1 MIRVLIFILSV
12 FLVAGVV
19 TYFASLDGAMEINA
33 FGNIYTI
40 QHAGVVLGGFFFL
53 FLAFAYGIAW
63 FKDLAALPGKLKQR
77 EKEARRTRGVAALT
91 RGLEAVMVGD
101 AADAQHHARVAQRNL
116 DDSALTRLLTAQA
129 AEIAGDE
136 KTAGENFTAMLE
148 APETEFLGLRG
159 LYLKALREDD
169 KAAAQKHAERAFKLR
184 PNAKWAFESVFDL
197 ALERGAWGESRNMLK
212 VALKNKIID
221 ASQARR
227 GEAALLTADA
237 YAASLT
243 GETAHALDEAEAAL
257 KIAPGFAPAATL
269 AAELHNAKGKRQR
282 AAKILEQ
289 AFAEEPHPGLTKAH
303 RDLFVDLEPVKRA
316 EQLKKIADRKPTA
329 RDAKLNIARRHIIL
343 EKYEDAIAVLEPL
356 LMEKAT
362 AREYAAMADAVA
374 GAHGTDAAKSWLE
387 SAANAPRDPSLGAD
401 GSFNL
406 TRDGWARLVREYMH
420 HGRLAP
426 PPLEDAPRGLSL
438 DELKLLAP
446 PAAVEIAATEKPEA
460 DASDMG
466 DLGGL
471 PDEPID
477 VEPEPAPAA
486 SQFDRINRAT
496 GSKSAPSPEPKPQE
510 PETAEPAATTKSDS
524 GDAPSTEDEA
534 PSEEEEAERLERAAE
549 AARNVS

>member
-1 MIRVLIFILSV
+1 MIRILQFILFVIFIA
-12 FLVAGVV
+12 FVV
-19 TYFASLDGAMEINA
+19 TGLTYMSGRIEAEA
-33 FGNIYTI
+33 FGYKYDI
-40 QHAGVVLGGFFFL
+40 HAGVAIGIA
-53 FLAFAYGIAW
+53 AFTIIALAYGIAW

-101 AADAQHHARVAQRNL
+101 ASDAQHHARVAQRNL
-116 DDSALTRLLTAQA
+116 DDGALTRLLTAQA

-159 LYLKALREDD
+159 LYLKALREDN
-169 KAAAQKHAERAFKLR
+169 KTAAQTYAERAFKLR
-184 PNAKWAFESVFDL
+184 SNAKWAFDSVFDL
-197 ALERGAWGESRNMLK
+197 GLDRGAWGETRNTLK
-212 VALKNKIID
+212 VAVKNKIID
-221 ASQARR
+221 ADQANR
-227 GEAALLTADA
+227 GEAALLAADA

-243 GETAHALDEAEAAL
+243 GENSPALDEAEAAL

-269 AAELHNAKGKRQR
+269 AAELHNTKGKRQR

-289 AFAEEPHPGLTKAH
+289 AFAEEPHPALTRAH
-303 RDLFVDLEPVKRA
+303 RDLFAEMEPSKRA

-329 RDAKLNIARRHIIL
+329 RDSKLNYARRYILL
-343 EKYEDAIAVLEPL
+343 EKYEEAIAVLEPL

-374 GAHGTDAAKSWLE
+374 GAHGADAAKHWLE

-426 PPLEDAPRGLSL
+426 LPLEDAPRGLSL

-446 PAAVEIAATEKPEA
+446 PVAVEVSK
-460 DASDMG
+460 
-466 DLGGL
+466 
-471 PDEPID
+471 PDEKI
-477 VEPEPAPAA
+477 
-486 SQFDRINRAT
+486 
-496 GSKSAPSPEPKPQE
+496 
-510 PETAEPAATTKSDS
+510 TAEI
-524 GDAPSTEDEA
+524 G
-534 PSEEEEAERLERAAE
+534 RAH
-549 AARNVS
+549 V